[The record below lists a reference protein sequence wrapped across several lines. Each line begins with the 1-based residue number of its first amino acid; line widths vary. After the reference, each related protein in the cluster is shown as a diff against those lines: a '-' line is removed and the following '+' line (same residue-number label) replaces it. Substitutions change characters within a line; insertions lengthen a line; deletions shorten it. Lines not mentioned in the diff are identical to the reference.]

1 MSTHGADA
9 GDRALIDEL
18 IAHATQRH
26 FVYTHRWRIH
36 DLLMWDDRCTMH
48 HGTDLDDLRWT
59 RDMHRATV
67 SGMANT
73 CEQEGVAVTASPA
86 RPTARANEEA

>member
-1 MSTHGADA
+1 MSSLPTRPSATSSI
-9 GDRALIDEL
+9 LIE
-18 IAHATQRH
+18 
-26 FVYTHRWRIH
+26 WRIH

-67 SGMANT
+67 SDMANT